1 MKNIPDMPTSSSSN
15 VDENPVNIN
24 NDVVIIKIEANKS
37 DDDNLSGFPLLSPL
51 FFIIFEIKSKLM
63 KEKTI
68 DYILRATWQAVSRM
82 YNEEAQNFG
91 ASMATGFAL
100 LSMDK
105 DNGTPSTSLG
115 PKMGMEATS
124 LTRTLK
130 SMEDKG
136 LIIRKKNPEDGRGVL
151 IYLTDFGREKRELSR
166 NTVLRFNETV
176 KKHVSEEKLKHF
188 TEVTDI
194 INELIIE
201 KKIFSTKENTTD
213 QKINR

>member
-1 MKNIPDMPTSSSSN
+1 
-15 VDENPVNIN
+15 
-24 NDVVIIKIEANKS
+24 
-37 DDDNLSGFPLLSPL
+37 
-51 FFIIFEIKSKLM
+51 M

-136 LIIRKKNPEDGRGVL
+136 LIIRKKNPDDGRGVL

-194 INELIIE
+194 INELILE
-201 KKIFSTKENTTD
+201 KTIFSTKENTTD
-213 QKINR
+213 QKNK